1 MATLH
6 FQRRE
11 VEAKVVYCGPALSGK
26 TTNLRVLHRLVP
38 PGQRGDLHELATD
51 QDRTLFFDFIPVE
64 MGEIG
69 EYAARFKLYSVPGQV
84 YYRETRRVVLQGAD
98 AVVFVADSSPDR
110 LQANLDALADLAEAM
125 AGLGLDRAGVP
136 VVLQLNKR
144 DVEGAL
150 PVDQLL
156 AELKIDGWPRFE
168 AVASEG
174 RGVLNTLHAACDLA
188 SERIRRRLSGDES
201 AGALERAAEDAPEGE
216 LEEVDRVLEQVLEVR
231 PREVAEAERRKAAER
246 ARPDDVD
253 GFLMEY
259 VDRSADAED
268 GLGVTDPG
276 VEPVVEEEPE
286 FEAVRPGAGRK
297 GEAVTAR
304 AAPEGEVA
312 PLPTRAQPDP
322 AAAPGDAPRRADVAP
337 VAPVA
342 EEPEL
347 ERTVPQVQPPVPAG
361 PVLDARV
368 DPDAFGG
375 ATVREVLGFSVGA
388 DGLPVID
395 LVLERGGQKRR
406 HPLRFLRLAPPAPP
420 PSGGLPAA
428 ALGLGLGTLGLLLG
442 LGLGWW
448 LFG

>member
-6 FQRRE
+6 FERRE

-38 PGQRGDLHELATD
+38 SGQRGDLHELATD

-64 MGEIG
+64 LGEIG

-125 AGLGLDRAGVP
+125 AELGLDRAGVP
-136 VVLQLNKR
+136 VIFQLNKR

-156 AELKIDGWPRFE
+156 AELKIDGAARVE

-174 RGVLNTLHAACDLA
+174 RGVLNTLHAACELA
-188 SERIRRRLSGDES
+188 SERIRRRLSGDAS
-201 AGALERAAEDAPEGE
+201 AGLLERAAEDAPEGE
-216 LEEVDRVLEQVLEVR
+216 LEEVDRVLERVLEVR
-231 PREVAEAERRKAAER
+231 PRELAEAERRKAAER

-253 GFLMEY
+253 GFFMEY
-259 VDRSADAED
+259 VDRSADAD
-268 GLGVTDPG
+268 LGVTDPG
-276 VEPVVEEEPE
+276 VEPEVEEEPE
-286 FEAVRPGAGRK
+286 FAAARPGAGRR
-297 GEAVTAR
+297 GESVAAR
-304 AAPEGEVA
+304 VAPAGEVG
-312 PLPTRAQPDP
+312 PLPPRAPADP
-322 AAAPGDAPRRADVAP
+322 AAAPGEAPRRAEVPP
-337 VAPVA
+337 VSPAA
-342 EEPEL
+342 EEPDL

-361 PVLDARV
+361 PALDARV
-368 DPDAFGG
+368 DPDAFDG
-375 ATVREVLGFSVGA
+375 AAVREVLGFRVGA
-388 DGLPVID
+388 DGLPEIE
-395 LVLERGGQKRR
+395 LVLERDGQRRR
-406 HPLRFLRLAPPAPP
+406 HPLRFRRQAPPAAVSP
-420 PSGGLPAA
+420 GGLPAA
-428 ALGLGLGTLGLLLG
+428 AMGLGFGALGMVLG